1 MAFLTDEN
9 LTFHRFS
16 DGSISIGGSRRPSA
30 DNNLDDNP
38 KNNQFVISE
47 NKKSKN
53 FQPAVWT
60 TDNTSKNYPSENVTN
75 NEFQFIS
82 PNENI
87 NKSLPQNGST
97 VKLLVD
103 DQSSKQVNYIIFTFL
118 LFICMKNEDQFG
130 WQWWRK
136 IV

>member
-30 DNNLDDNP
+30 DNNLDDNS
-38 KNNQFVISE
+38 KNNQFVINE
-47 NKKSKN
+47 NNKKSKK

-60 TDNTSKNYPSENVTN
+60 TDNTNKNYPSENTN

-82 PNENI
+82 PNEQNI
-87 NKSLPQNGST
+87 NKSLQQNGST

-103 DQSSKQVNYIIFTFL
+103 DQSSKQVNYIICFYL
-118 LFICMKNEDQFG
+118 LF
-130 WQWWRK
+130 
-136 IV
+136 V

>member
-30 DNNLDDNP
+30 DNNLDENS

-60 TDNTSKNYPSENVTN
+60 TDNTNKNYPSENTN

-82 PNENI
+82 PNEQNI
-87 NKSLPQNGST
+87 NKSLQQNGST

-103 DQSSKQVNYIIFTFL
+103 DQSSKQVNFII
-118 LFICMKNEDQFG
+118 
-130 WQWWRK
+130 
-136 IV
+136 

>member
-1 MAFLTDEN
+1 MAFLTDDN

-30 DNNLDDNP
+30 DNNLEVNT

-53 FQPAVWT
+53 FQAAVWT
-60 TDNTSKNYPSENVTN
+60 TDNTSKNYPSENTN

-87 NKSLPQNGST
+87 NKSLQQNGST

-103 DQSSKQVNYIIFTFL
+103 DQSSKQVNYIILYMRIVFFFL
-118 LFICMKNEDQFG
+118 DE
-130 WQWWRK
+130 
-136 IV
+136 